1 MVGYRST
8 HNSWIDK
15 KQIVKKKKHLIGGY
29 IIMFY
34 IDMVLKKLR
43 RKMIRYLS
51 HYH

>member
-1 MVGYRST
+1 LGIDRLTTVGLIK
-8 HNSWIDK
+8 NK
-15 KQIVKKKKHLIGGY
+15 LFKKKHLIGGY